1 MNTLD
6 VISKRRS
13 IRRFLDKDIPIETIE
28 KILDAATQAPSA
40 KNLQP
45 WKFIVVTK
53 SNKAAMLQVMQNGIE
68 SSRERMKDFPD
79 INVFLASAVN
89 SAKVME
95 QAPVTVFVF
104 NTVDDHPWVERSM
117 EFRLSESANTQS
129 IGAAIENMLL
139 AAASLGVGSLWI
151 CDVFF
156 AYQEICHWLGEKYQ
170 LVAAVALGYADESP
184 NERPRKM
191 IDNVVQWR

>member
-1 MNTLD
+1 MNTLEA
-6 VISKRRS
+6 INKRRS
-13 IRRFLDKDIPIETIE
+13 IRKFLDKEIPRETID

-53 SNKAAMLQVMQNGIE
+53 SDKAAMLQVMQSGIE
-68 SSRERMKDFPD
+68 NSRERMKNFPD
-79 INVFLASAVN
+79 INHFLASAVN

-95 QAPVTVFVF
+95 QAPITVFVL

-117 EFRLSESANTQS
+117 ELRLSECANTQS

-139 AAASLGVGSLWI
+139 AAASLGIGSLWI

-156 AYQEICHWLGEKYQ
+156 AYKEICHWLGEKYQ
-170 LVAAVALGYADESP
+170 LVAAVALGYANESP
-184 NERPRKM
+184 NERPRKT
-191 IDNVVQWR
+191 IKNVVQWR